1 MLTKLI
7 GKYPI
12 IGQFVRFAMIGG
24 LNTGI
29 DLIILNILTIATG
42 LKEGVAFAIFK
53 GISFVAAATFS
64 YFMNKHWAF
73 KDTSKSQEVRKFSQ
87 FFIVSIV
94 GALINVGTASLVVNV
109 IKPALGG
116 TLVIPL
122 NDQLWVNVAAL
133 SGTAIGLIWNFLGY
147 KFIVFKK

>member
-1 MLTKLI
+1 MIKKI
-7 GKYPI
+7 IERYPI

-42 LKEGVAFAIFK
+42 LKEGTAFAIFK
-53 GISFVAAATFS
+53 GISFAAAATFS
-64 YFMNKHWAF
+64 YFMNKYWAF
-73 KDTSKSQEVRKFSQ
+73 KDTSKSQEGRKFSQ
-87 FFIVSIV
+87 FFIVSII
-94 GALINVGTASLVVNV
+94 GALINVGIASLVVNM

-116 TLVIPL
+116 TLIVPL

-133 SGTAIGLIWNFLGY
+133 SGTAIGLFWNFLGY